1 MPKLQS
7 PHRRAVAAQSATA
20 SHSKPQQPQP
30 QPQCS
35 FPSEDATTQHPVWC
49 LIHPLSSNLALRFV
63 ACHNHGQST
72 GRAQSVERG
81 HEKDRV
87 RVCAV
92 VGSAF
97 VVVAS
102 LPSRPTHRISHTL
115 VVVVILVDRGSAAL
129 PPAFQ
134 RGPLKRRSDRHRK
147 QERRTKARKT
157 SHLGGL
163 AGETDEYR
171 AAVWI
176 DALEGVDPA
185 VSAAVDEEDDEYDEL
200 GELEGKSN
208 KTTKAGKPRRGK
220 KPKAAGALPKRF
232 LPRSLASILTEEH
245 GRPDGVAQPFLDAA
259 ARIPAHEQLPR
270 RKFCPVS
277 GAPGVYTDPRT
288 GLPYANLK
296 ALEQIRERPPPWM
309 TLGGA
314 AAYLEATKSIRD
326 EEY

>member
-1 MPKLQS
+1 M
-7 PHRRAVAAQSATA
+7 
-20 SHSKPQQPQP
+20 
-30 QPQCS
+30 
-35 FPSEDATTQHPVWC
+35 
-49 LIHPLSSNLALRFV
+49 
-63 ACHNHGQST
+63 
-72 GRAQSVERG
+72 
-81 HEKDRV
+81 
-87 RVCAV
+87 
-92 VGSAF
+92 
-97 VVVAS
+97 
-102 LPSRPTHRISHTL
+102 PTHSISHT
-115 VVVVILVDRGSAAL
+115 VVVIIIIIIIVGRGSAAL

-157 SHLGGL
+157 SHMGL
-163 AGETDEYR
+163 SGETDEYR

-200 GELEGKSN
+200 GELEGKS
-208 KTTKAGKPRRGK
+208 TKASKPRRGK

-245 GRPDGVAQPFLDAA
+245 GRPDGVAKRFLDAA
-259 ARIPAHEQLPR
+259 ARLPAPEQLPR

-277 GAPGVYTDPRT
+277 GAEGVYTDPRT
-288 GLPYANLK
+288 GIPYASLK

-309 TLGGA
+309 TLGGS